1 MLQFFTT
8 LNELFTFPTGETQ
21 HPLSREADLC
31 QAMKYKMKGTND
43 LFLSL
48 TIATTSSYQVNLDVR
63 TDVIP

>member
-31 QAMKYKMKGTND
+31 QAMKYRMKGTND

-48 TIATTSSYQVNLDVR
+48 TIATTPSYQVNLDVR
-63 TDVIP
+63 TDAIP